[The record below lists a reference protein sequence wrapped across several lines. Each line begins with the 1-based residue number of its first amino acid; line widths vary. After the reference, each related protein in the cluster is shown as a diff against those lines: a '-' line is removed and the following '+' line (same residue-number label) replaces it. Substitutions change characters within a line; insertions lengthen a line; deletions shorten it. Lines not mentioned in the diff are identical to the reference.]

1 MRLSYDVL
9 DAMLEQLSNKLIEG
23 VISLDTYFVEF
34 DRIVNFAGWTE
45 RQLLQEIDKRW
56 TERMRA
62 RQTFLC

>member
-9 DAMLEQLSNKLIEG
+9 DAMLEQLSNKLVEG

-34 DRIVNFAGWTE
+34 DRVVHFAGWTE

-62 RQTFLC
+62 RQAFLC